1 MDSVN
6 QKFYDILVE
15 MNLKYDEL
23 VGFVSSVEV
32 MSDNK
37 LYAFYS
43 KQKKE
48 IESVVLMF
56 KKYLAKQDDLRAMFD
71 LLKEEDNMEEISQI
85 KNEIE
90 KIETESKKLF
100 EELKVELSNNKTF
113 DKQEI
118 KIEIS
123 SKNAVEFEKLIV
135 DVLKEYSVCQN
146 FEFIYE
152 ENIVKICGNGVFEKL
167 KNLSGNYLKIEN
179 GKEEQVLVIVL
190 DQRKEE
196 IEFDKDD
203 IEIQTLKSGGAGGQ
217 HINKTESAV
226 RLIHKPTGI
235 VAECQDERSQTKN
248 KEKALQDLKNK
259 ILQKVKEN
267 NQKYIENQRKTLK
280 NAIFASTPVLIFDF
294 DRNVVTSTK
303 TKTNYKLKDIL
314 SGNFEII
321 ASDVNYADCK

>member
-100 EELKVELSNNKTF
+100 EELKIELSNNKTF

-146 FEFIYE
+146 FEFVYE

-179 GKEEQVLVIVL
+179 GKEEQVLVVVL

-196 IEFDKDD
+196 IEFDEDD

-226 RLIHKPTGI
+226 KLIHLPTGI
-235 VAECQDERSQTKN
+235 TAECQDERSQGKN
-248 KEKALQDLKNK
+248 KEKAMVALKEK
-259 ILQKVKEN
+259 ILQKTKA
-267 NQKYIENQRKTLK
+267 QIIKTIKRVWLK
-280 NAIFASTPVLIFDF
+280 KINK
-294 DRNVVTSTK
+294 K
-303 TKTNYKLKDIL
+303 TKKLMKKL
-314 SGNFEII
+314 L
-321 ASDVNYADCK
+321 